1 MSATDKDKVQDLIA
15 TMRGM
20 SGLDFLRAILAGKVP
35 APICDLV
42 GFYLTEADYGY
53 AVVSGVP
60 GPEHYNPIG
69 TVHGGFTALLL
80 DSTMSSAV
88 HSTLEPGFGY
98 TTLEYKINMVR
109 PMTARTGRVRA
120 VGKIVNKGKRIG
132 TAEGQ
137 LLDEDGKLYAHGT
150 STCMIFEI

>member
-1 MSATDKDKVQDLIA
+1 MSTGEKAKASDLIE
-15 TMRGM
+15 TMRQM
-20 SGLDFLRAILAGKVP
+20 SGLDFLRSILAGEAP

-42 GFYLTEADYGY
+42 GFYLTEAEYGH

-60 GPEHYNPIG
+60 GREHYNPIG
-69 TVHGGFTALLL
+69 SVHGGFAALLL

-88 HSTLEPGFGY
+88 HSTLEPGLGY

-109 PMTARTGRVRA
+109 PMTAKTGRVHA
-120 VGKIVNKGKRIG
+120 VGKVINVGARIG

-137 LLDEDGKLYAHGT
+137 LLDENGKLYAHGT
-150 STCMIFEI
+150 STCMIFKI